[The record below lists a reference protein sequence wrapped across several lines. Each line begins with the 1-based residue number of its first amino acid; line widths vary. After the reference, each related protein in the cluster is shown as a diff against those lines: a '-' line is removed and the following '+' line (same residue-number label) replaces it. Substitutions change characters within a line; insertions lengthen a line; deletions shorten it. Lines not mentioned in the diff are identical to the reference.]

1 MAALLDIRMIR
12 FGSVCSGI
20 EAASVAW
27 LPLGWECAFVSEI
40 EPFACAVLAHRHP
53 DVPNLGDMT
62 KLVDEGKL
70 NGTAIDILVGGTPCQ
85 SFSIAGLRKGL
96 DDDRG
101 NLAFEF
107 LRIAREA
114 RPRWLV
120 WENVPGVLSS
130 LSHPSPDPRP
140 PEIDLDSGDGPEDG
154 EEVVV
159 DDSYEAIESRDF
171 GCFLAALSELG
182 YGFAWRV
189 LDAEYV
195 RTRRHPRAVPQRRR
209 RVFVIG
215 YTSRSGR
222 PDWRPPAAVLFD
234 PESMSGH
241 PPPRRKAGKATAGL
255 TANGAGASGA
265 DDNQAQAGHLVADVS
280 PAVTSKWSKGT
291 GGPAGD
297 ECQNLVCSE
306 AAPPL
311 TGNSYGDHKS
321 REGLLI
327 PFDTTQITHK
337 ANYSNPKSG
346 DPRHPLASSAHPPA
360 IAFQSKASHTNS
372 MNPSDVAPALDVG
385 KGDGIAIGIH
395 ANASEPIIGEGVM
408 PTADTKARD
417 LAVAV
422 SLRGREGGSTA
433 ELSEGVSPA
442 IRASQGGGDKQHVMI
457 PAQPVA
463 GTLDANLGTG
473 GACPERAESHVPHSD
488 RTLFGNVMT
497 VRRITPTEAER
508 LQGFE
513 DSYTLAPYRGKPA
526 ADGPRYRALGN
537 SMAVNVMT
545 WIGVRIQMMEEILRE
560 GIE

>member
-1 MAALLDIRMIR
+1 MIR

-53 DVPNLGDMT
+53 DTPNLGNMT
-62 KLVDEGKL
+62 KLVDEGAL

-85 SFSIAGLRKGL
+85 SFSIAGLRAGL

-101 NLAFEF
+101 NLALEF
-107 LRIAREA
+107 LRVVDAA
-114 RPRWLV
+114 RPRWVV
-120 WENVPGVLSS
+120 WENVPGVFSS

-140 PEIDLDSGDGPEDG
+140 PDIDLDSGNGPEDG
-154 EEVVV
+154 QEVVV
-159 DDSYEAIESRDF
+159 EDSYDADEDHAF
-171 GCFLAALSELG
+171 GCFLAGLQELG
-182 YGFAWRV
+182 YGVCWRV
-189 LDAEYV
+189 LDAQSI

-215 YTSRSGR
+215 HLAG
-222 PDWRPPAAVLFD
+222 WRPAVAVLLE

-255 TANGAGASGA
+255 TANGVGVCGA
-265 DDNQAQAGHLVADVS
+265 DDNQGQAGHLVADVS

-311 TGNSYGDHKS
+311 TGNSYGDHES
-321 REGLLI
+321 REGLLT
-327 PFDTTQITHK
+327 PN
-337 ANYSNPKSG
+337 AV
-346 DPRHPLASSAHPPA
+346 
-360 IAFQSKASHTNS
+360 AFQSKASHTNS
-372 MNPSDVAPALDVG
+372 MNPSSVAPALDVG
-385 KGDGIAIGIH
+385 KSDGIAIGIH
-395 ANASEPIIGEGVM
+395 ANASEPIVGEEVM
-408 PTADTKARD
+408 PTADTKTRD

-433 ELSEGVSPA
+433 ELHEGVSPA
-442 IRASQGGGDKQHVMI
+442 IRASQGGGDKQHVMV
-457 PAQPVA
+457 QPVA
-463 GTLDANLGTG
+463 GTIDANLGTG

-513 DSYTLAPYRGKPA
+513 DDYTLVPYRGKPA

-537 SMAVNVMT
+537 SMAVNVMSY
-545 WIGVRIQMMEEILRE
+545 IGFRIQMFEETCR
-560 GIE
+560 